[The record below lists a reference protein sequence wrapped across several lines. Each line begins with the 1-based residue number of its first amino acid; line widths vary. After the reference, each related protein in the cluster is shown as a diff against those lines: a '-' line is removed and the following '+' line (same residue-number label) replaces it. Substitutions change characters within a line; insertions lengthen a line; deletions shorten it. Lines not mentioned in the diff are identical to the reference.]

1 MEEIDFFEKFN
12 TFQRYY
18 MELLKD
24 NIYDNGNLASYIKM
38 YYIQNNKILFHVSE
52 ILDLSVI
59 VPKGNFD
66 MYQKNFSEKVFA
78 TSNPYEIWLYACRA
92 VLGEM
97 HEKNRVCIYPDNP
110 FLFFETGYY
119 YLKRSVAV
127 YVLNAEEFFPVIKV
141 KSHFNENKNSF
152 DNEWIANHNIN
163 PLYQYTIDRIPKE
176 FTKYYDVYYLNNI
189 SNVVYPNSLEE
200 LRYFRKNNMVRKI
213 E

>member
-1 MEEIDFFEKFN
+1 MEKIDLFEKFN
-12 TFQRYY
+12 TFQIYY
-18 MELLKD
+18 RELLKD
-24 NIYDNGNLASYIKM
+24 NIYDNGNLASYIKT
-38 YYIQNNKILFHVSE
+38 YYIENNKILFHVSE

-66 MYQKNFSEKVFA
+66 MYQKKFSEKVFA

-127 YVLNAEEFFPVIKV
+127 YVLNAEEFFPVLKV
-141 KSHFNENKNSF
+141 KSHFNENKNCF
-152 DNEWIANHNIN
+152 DNEWIAKRGDIN
-163 PLYQYTIDRIPKE
+163 
-176 FTKYYDVYYLNNI
+176 N
-189 SNVVYPNSLEE
+189 EE
-200 LRYFRKNNMVRKI
+200 SD
-213 E
+213 

>member
-1 MEEIDFFEKFN
+1 M
-12 TFQRYY
+12 
-18 MELLKD
+18 
-24 NIYDNGNLASYIKM
+24 
-38 YYIQNNKILFHVSE
+38 
-52 ILDLSVI
+52 
-59 VPKGNFD
+59 
-66 MYQKNFSEKVFA
+66 
-78 TSNPYEIWLYACRA
+78 
-92 VLGEM
+92 
-97 HEKNRVCIYPDNP
+97 CIYPDNP

-127 YVLNAEEFFPVIKV
+127 YVLNAEEFFPVLKV
-141 KSHFNENKNSF
+141 KSHFNENKNCF

-176 FTKYYDVYYLNNI
+176 FTKYYDVYYLNNK

>member
-1 MEEIDFFEKFN
+1 MEKIDLFEKFN
-12 TFQRYY
+12 TFQIYY
-18 MELLKD
+18 RELLKD
-24 NIYDNGNLASYIKM
+24 NIYDNGNLASYIKT
-38 YYIQNNKILFHVSE
+38 YYIENNKILFHVSE

-66 MYQKNFSEKVFA
+66 MYQKKFSEKVFA

-127 YVLNAEEFFPVIKV
+127 YVLNAEEFFPVLKV
-141 KSHFNENKNSF
+141 KSHFNENKNCF

-163 PLYQYTIDRIPKE
+163 GK
-176 FTKYYDVYYLNNI
+176 
-189 SNVVYPNSLEE
+189 
-200 LRYFRKNNMVRKI
+200 
-213 E
+213 

>member
-66 MYQKNFSEKVFA
+66 MYQKNFSEKV
-78 TSNPYEIWLYACRA
+78 L
-92 VLGEM
+92 
-97 HEKNRVCIYPDNP
+97 
-110 FLFFETGYY
+110 
-119 YLKRSVAV
+119 
-127 YVLNAEEFFPVIKV
+127 
-141 KSHFNENKNSF
+141 
-152 DNEWIANHNIN
+152 
-163 PLYQYTIDRIPKE
+163 
-176 FTKYYDVYYLNNI
+176 
-189 SNVVYPNSLEE
+189 SL
-200 LRYFRKNNMVRKI
+200 I
-213 E
+213 HI